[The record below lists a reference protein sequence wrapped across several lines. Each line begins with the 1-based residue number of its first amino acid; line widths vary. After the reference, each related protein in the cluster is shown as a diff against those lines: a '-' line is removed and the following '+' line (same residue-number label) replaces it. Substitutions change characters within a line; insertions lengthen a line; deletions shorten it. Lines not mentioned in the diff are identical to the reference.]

1 MTMPRKNTAFDRY
14 FDGRMKDPAFA
25 SAYAEAR
32 AVIDSTD
39 ALVRA
44 LDKARLLAGVSK
56 ADLARQI
63 EARPE
68 IVRRMFTAADSNP
81 TLATVLKLAE
91 ALGFHLELVPNR
103 PPAARESKVRA
114 PAPHR
119 SMLRGVRERNSR
131 PRLRTSA

>member
-1 MTMPRKNTAFDRY
+1 MPRRKTAFDRY
-14 FDGRMKDPAFA
+14 FDKRMKDPEFA
-25 SAYAEAR
+25 TAYTQAR

-39 ALVRA
+39 ALIRT
-44 LDKARLLAGVSK
+44 LDQARLLIGVSK

-68 IVRRMFTAADSNP
+68 IVRRLFTTKDSNP

-103 PPAARESKVRA
+103 KPSDDPDEARA
-114 PAPHR
+114 
-119 SMLRGVRERNSR
+119 
-131 PRLRTSA
+131 

>member
-1 MTMPRKNTAFDRY
+1 MPRRKTAFDRY
-14 FDGRMKDPAFA
+14 FEIRMKDSAFA
-25 SAYAEAR
+25 SAYTEAR

-39 ALVRA
+39 AIIRA
-44 LDKARLLAGVSK
+44 LDEARLLVGVSK

-68 IVRRMFTAADSNP
+68 TMRRLFTATDSNP

-103 PPAARESKVRA
+103 PSAGKRTTRGSQ
-114 PAPHR
+114 PHR
-119 SMLRGVRERNSR
+119 SMLRRARDRYSR
-131 PRLRTSA
+131 PKLRTSA